1 MDLLHFS
8 PLFQLDMLRRRLLLR
23 TIGPYPMRSLV
34 CLDPSLI
41 LRRVCAL
48 LALLAAAFA
57 LAVPASAQVTGKSE
71 HAEGTLLLERSA
83 ATPDDVFLGAL
94 RLKLA
99 DGWHV
104 YWKNAGDSGLPPS
117 AAWTSSPQVTTG
129 EFRFPTPHPIPLAT
143 LMNYGYEH
151 EVVLPFEVKISPN
164 AKPGDQLTIG
174 ARFDYLICADICIPE
189 DVTLSL
195 TLPVAATPTID
206 QDASTIIA
214 QTLPAIPVPLTGS
227 ATVSRS
233 GGIFKVAA
241 VDPSL
246 AAAATS
252 AKWLRFFPYGPDI
265 LHPAPQIVRIGPD
278 GVSVEVKASDFA
290 KPGDVALNGI
300 IGVELQD
307 GTMRG
312 WEVPATPGVLPAG
325 VASAPFSPV
334 GGASPERTLPLGELL
349 LTLGLAFLGGL
360 ILNLMPCVLPVL
372 TIKAAGLVHTAHD
385 PKESRAHGIA
395 YLAGVVICFAAI
407 GAILVALKAAGD
419 TSAGMGFQLQYAW
432 VTAIFALV
440 MFAVGL
446 NLLGV
451 FEIGTSLMGVGG
463 KLADRG
469 GVSGAFFTGFL
480 AAFVGAPC
488 VGPFMAGAVGAA
500 LAQPDPLVVMGI
512 FVMIGI
518 GLAAPFVLLSF
529 TPAFAKILPKPGRWM
544 ETFRQVLAFPMFL
557 TAAWLLWVLSAQ
569 SGADG
574 VIMVVFAAIL
584 LSFGIWLA
592 RKIGTGVAGR
602 AVAAAVILA
611 GFAVPPA
618 MTLMPKEQL
627 AVEAAPWSPEQVAQ
641 LRTENRVI
649 FVDFTA
655 RWCVTCQVNKQTF
668 HGAEVQRAFADHDV
682 AFLEADWTNKDSVI
696 FDELKRHGAGGVPL
710 YLVYPVGG
718 GEPRKFEGLLT
729 AGQIQQAIQEAA
741 GSI

>member
-1 MDLLHFS
+1 MRLDLS
-8 PLFQLDMLRRRLLLR
+8 PIAHRL
-23 TIGPYPMRSLV
+23 T
-34 CLDPSLI
+34 
-41 LRRVCAL
+41 AL
-48 LALLAAAFA
+48 LALVAMAFVMTLPA
-57 LAVPASAQVTGKSE
+57 NAQASAKSE
-71 HAEGTLLLERSA
+71 HAEGTLVFERAA
-83 ATPDDVFLGAL
+83 ATPDEAFLGAL
-94 RLKLA
+94 QLKLA

-117 AAWTSSPQVTTG
+117 ASWTSSPQVTAG
-129 EFRFPTPHPIPLAT
+129 DFRFPTPHPIPLQT

-151 EVVLPFEVKISPN
+151 EVVLPFEVKISPE
-164 AKPGDQLTIG
+164 AKPGDRLTIS
-174 ARFDYLICADICIPE
+174 AQFDYLICADVCIPE
-189 DVTLSL
+189 GIALSVDMPIAATPAADDAGSTIIARTLP
-195 TLPVAATPTID
+195 TLPVA
-206 QDASTIIA
+206 
-214 QTLPAIPVPLTGS
+214 LTGS
-227 ATVSRS
+227 A
-233 GGIFKVAA
+233 A
-241 VDPSL
+241 VERAGNNFRIGVVDQSL

-252 AKWLRFFPYGPDI
+252 AKWLRFFPDGPDI
-265 LHPAPQIVRIGPD
+265 LHPAPQQVRVGPD
-278 GVSVEVKASDFA
+278 GVSVEVKASEFA
-290 KPGDVALNGI
+290 KPGDSALSGI
-300 IGVELQD
+300 IGVEQAD

-312 WEVPATPGVLPAG
+312 WVVPAQPGIIPAG
-325 VASAPFSPV
+325 VSNAAFQPV
-334 GGASPERTLPLGELL
+334 GGAAPGEAMSIDVLL
-349 LTLGLAFLGGL
+349 VSLALAFLGGL
-360 ILNLMPCVLPVL
+360 VLNLMPCVLPVL

-407 GAILVALKAAGD
+407 GAILIALKAAGD

-432 VTAIFALV
+432 VVAIFALV

-469 GVSGAFFTGFL
+469 GISGAFFTGFL

-488 VGPFMAGAVGAA
+488 VGPFMAGAVGVA
-500 LAQPDPLVVMGI
+500 LNQPDPLVVMAI
-512 FVMIGI
+512 FVMIGA

-529 TPAFAKILPKPGRWM
+529 TPAFAKLLPKPGKWM
-544 ETFRQVLAFPMFL
+544 ETFRQVLAFPMFA

-574 VIMVVFAAIL
+574 VIVVLVAAIVM
-584 LSFGIWLA
+584 SFGIWLA
-592 RKIGTGVAGR
+592 GKIGKTAAGR
-602 AVAAAVILA
+602 AAAAMLILA

-618 MTLMPKEQL
+618 VSLWPEEEL
-627 AVEAAPWSPEQVAQ
+627 LVEADVWSPDEIAQ
-641 LRTENRVI
+641 LRSDGRVI

-655 RWCVTCQVNKQTF
+655 RWCVTCQVNKQTI
-668 HGAEVQRAFADHDV
+668 HGADVQRAFSDTKV

-710 YLVYPVGG
+710 YLVYPAGG

-729 AGQIQQAIQEAA
+729 AGQIQQAIREAA